1 MKSMKLIGLVFAA
14 LVAFS
19 AVSAS
24 AAFAETE
31 FLFNAE
37 PIGTMTQVPFLSET
51 TEEGGLLL
59 EDMKGGLFGEGVD
72 ILCSG
77 GGEGFVE
84 GPLLGFITKIFSL
97 EGTESPPAFVK
108 CVTDAGICPEPET
121 QPVNLPWHF
130 ELDLST
136 GKVRALLLEEK
147 LAGWKLLCSKGSVE
161 DVCTAEAGVDTSL
174 GLSNGGAN
182 DVLVKFDESVTAPAI
197 CDRGGAKQALING
210 TILFFG
216 DTGSV
221 SVDE

>member
-1 MKSMKLIGLVFAA
+1 MKLIGLVFAA

-37 PIGTMTQVPFLSET
+37 PIGTTTQVPFLSET

-59 EDMKGGLFGEGVD
+59 EDMKGGLFGEAVD

-77 GGEGFVE
+77 LNEGFIE
-84 GPLLGFITKIFSL
+84 GPLLGFITKVFSL
-97 EGTESPPAFVK
+97 EEVESPPGFVK
-108 CVTDAGICPEPET
+108 CVTDAGICPEPEIE
-121 QPVNLPWHF
+121 PINLPWHF
-130 ELDLST
+130 ELDLAT
-136 GKVRALLLEEK
+136 GKVRTLLLEEK
-147 LAGWKLLCSKGSVE
+147 LMGWKISCSKGAVE
-161 DVCTAEAGVDTSL
+161 DTCTAEAGVDTTL

-182 DVLVKFDESVTAPAI
+182 DVLAKFEENATAPGT
-197 CDRGGAKQALING
+197 CTRGGAKQGLVNG
-210 TILFFG
+210 TILFLS
-216 DTGSV
+216 DTGSL